1 MFPTTIFLI
10 LGDLPGVFRV
20 DFLGRFGL
28 LGVLPGM
35 RFCPALLGVYCLVW
49 CLLGLGF
56 RLVVDRRGCFVEG
69 FEKPKFGHIILDM
82 LREMC

>member
-35 RFCPALLGVYCLVW
+35 RFCPALLGLLCLDGGYSVE
-49 CLLGLGF
+49 LIGSLVFVLENEETEQLEGGS
-56 RLVVDRRGCFVEG
+56 RLR
-69 FEKPKFGHIILDM
+69 IS
-82 LREMC
+82 